1 MTSTVK
7 HKQRWANG
15 SIHNNI
21 WGLYSTGHHQH
32 LMSYWQWMSNCTT
45 GNVQLHAFLPLDVCM
60 SNSAWHGT
68 LSMPYTLTVYSLI
81 QAYQK
86 VCPVCHKHVL
96 QLVAVQYLPCCCT
109 RQMCRDCDAKLE
121 NSGPEHC
128 ALHFICGRMRL
139 RGRHW
144 LFWWFLGLRRLVA

>member
-1 MTSTVK
+1 MPSTVE
-7 HKQRWANG
+7 HEQRWANRGMHITSEDCIPLGTISISCPIG
-15 SIHNNI
+15 SG
-21 WGLYSTGHHQH
+21 W
-32 LMSYWQWMSNCTT
+32 SNCTT

-96 QLVAVQYLPCCCT
+96 QLVAVQYCPCRCI

-121 NSGPEHC
+121 KSGTDRC
-128 ALHFICGRMRL
+128 AFHFFC
-139 RGRHW
+139 GRHW
-144 LFWWFLGLRRLVA
+144 LFWWYLGLRRLVA